1 MALEQPTAQDGK
13 GETQTG
19 DEIVIK
25 KYANRRLYNTKSS
38 TYVTLETLAEMVKAG
53 EDFVVV
59 DAKSGDDLTRTV
71 LAQIIFEQETKG
83 QNLLPVRFLRQ
94 LIGLY
99 GDNLQSFVPS
109 YLEASM
115 EAFRKNQEAMRQSF
129 SEAFAAPQSG
139 MKIFEDAARNNMA
152 LFEQGMAMFGLKGT
166 AGHGGPH
173 GGGMPAKDGEVEALR
188 DEVERLKTE
197 LAAAKKS

>member
-1 MALEQPTAQDGK
+1 MALEQPTEQDSKPEAQDA
-13 GETQTG
+13 EI
-19 DEIVIK
+19 IVIK

-38 TYVTLETLAEMVKAG
+38 TYVTLETLAEMVRAG
-53 EDFVVV
+53 DNFVVV
-59 DAKSGDDLTRTV
+59 DAKSGDDLTRGV

-115 EAFRKNQEAMRQSF
+115 ESFRQNQEAMRQSL
-129 SEAFAAPQSG
+129 SEALTAPQTG
-139 MKIFEDAARNNMA
+139 MKVFEDAARTNMA
-152 LFEQGMAMFGLKGT
+152 MFEQGMAMFGLKSPGL
-166 AGHGGPH
+166 GGGPH
-173 GGGMPAKDGEVEALR
+173 GGDQPAKDGEVEALR
-188 DEVERLKTE
+188 AEIERLKGE
-197 LAAAKKS
+197 LAKKA

>member
-1 MALEQPTAQDGK
+1 MALEQPMDQEGKSQSQDG
-13 GETQTG
+13 ETIT
-19 DEIVIK
+19 IK

-38 TYVTLETLAEMVKAG
+38 TYVTLETLANMVREG
-53 EDFVVV
+53 HEFVVV
-59 DAKSGDDLTRTV
+59 DAKSGDDLTRSV

-115 EAFRKNQEAMRQSF
+115 EAFRKNQEAMRQSL
-129 SEAFAAPQSG
+129 SEAFATPTSG
-139 MKIFEDAARNNMA
+139 MQIFESAARQNMA
-152 LFEQGMAMFGLKGT
+152 LFEQGMAMFGLKSP
-166 AGHGGPH
+166 GHGGPH
-173 GGGMPAKDGEVEALR
+173 GGGMGPKDGEVEALR
-188 DEVERLKTE
+188 EEVERLKNE
-197 LAAAKKS
+197 LEAAKKG

>member
-1 MALEQPTAQDGK
+1 MALEQSTEQDSK
-13 GETQTG
+13 PEAHAD

-25 KYANRRLYNTKSS
+25 KYANRRLYNTRSS
-38 TYVTLETLAEMVKAG
+38 TYVTLETLAAMVRNG
-53 EDFVVV
+53 DHFVVV
-59 DAKSGDDLTRTV
+59 DAKTGDDLTRTV

-99 GDNLQSFVPS
+99 GDNMQSFVPS

-115 EAFRKNQEAMRQSF
+115 EAFRKNQEAMRKSL

-152 LFEQGMAMFGLKGT
+152 LFEQGMAMFGLKSP
-166 AGHGGPH
+166 GHGGPH
-173 GGGMPAKDGEVEALR
+173 GGGMPAKEGEVEALR
-188 DEVERLKTE
+188 EEVERLKAE
-197 LAAAKKS
+197 LAEAKKQG

>member
-1 MALEQPTAQDGK
+1 MALEQPTEKDSKPEAQDA
-13 GETQTG
+13 
-19 DEIVIK
+19 DAIVIK

-38 TYVTLETLAEMVKAG
+38 TYVTLETLAEMVREG
-53 EDFVVV
+53 DHFVVV
-59 DAKSGDDLTRTV
+59 DAKSGDDLTRAV

-115 EAFRKNQEAMRQSF
+115 ETFRKNQEAMRQSM
-129 SEAFAAPQSG
+129 SEAFNAPQTG
-139 MKIFEDAARNNMA
+139 MKVFEDAARTNMA
-152 LFEQGMAMFGLKGT
+152 MFEQGMAMFGLKT
-166 AGHGGPH
+166 PDHGGPQ
-173 GGGMPAKDGEVEALR
+173 GGSMPPKDGEVEALR
-188 DEVERLKTE
+188 DEIERLKAE
-197 LAAAKKS
+197 LAKKG

>member
-1 MALEQPTAQDGK
+1 MALEQKASEEGKSEKQDG
-13 GETQTG
+13 EP
-19 DEIVIK
+19 IIIK

-38 TYVTLETLAEMVKAG
+38 TYVTLETLATMVQRG
-53 EDFVVV
+53 DDFVVV
-59 DAKSGDDLTRTV
+59 DAKSGDDLTRAV

-115 EAFRKNQEAMRQSF
+115 EAFRTNQEAMRQSL
-129 SEAFAAPQSG
+129 SEAFATPSSG
-139 MKIFEDAARNNMA
+139 MQIFENAARQNMA
-152 LFEQGMAMFGLKGT
+152 LFEQGMAMFGLKPP
-166 AGHGGPH
+166 AHGGPH
-173 GGGMPAKDGEVEALR
+173 GGGAPAKDGEVEALR
-188 DEVERLKTE
+188 AEVERLKNE
-197 LAAAKKS
+197 LAAAREG

>member
-1 MALEQPTAQDGK
+1 MALEQPMDQEGKSQSQDG
-13 GETQTG
+13 ETIT
-19 DEIVIK
+19 IK
-25 KYANRRLYNTKSS
+25 KYANRRLYNTQSS
-38 TYVTLETLAEMVKAG
+38 TYVTLETLANMVREG
-53 EDFVVV
+53 QEFVVV
-59 DAKSGDDLTRTV
+59 DAKSGDDLTRSV

-115 EAFRKNQEAMRQSF
+115 EAFRKNQEAMRQSL
-129 SEAFAAPQSG
+129 SEAFATPTSG
-139 MKIFEDAARNNMA
+139 MQIFENAARQNMA
-152 LFEQGMAMFGLKGT
+152 LFEQGMAMFGLKSP
-166 AGHGGPH
+166 AHGGPH
-173 GGGMPAKDGEVEALR
+173 GGGMGPKDGEVEALR
-188 DEVERLKTE
+188 EEVERLKSE

>member
-1 MALEQPTAQDGK
+1 MALEQPGTPEGNPEAQDG
-13 GETQTG
+13 EP
-19 DEIVIK
+19 IVIK

-38 TYVTLETLAEMVKAG
+38 TYVTLETLATMVRRG
-53 EDFVVV
+53 DDFVVI
-59 DAKSGDDLTRTV
+59 DAKSGDDLTRAV

-115 EAFRKNQEAMRQSF
+115 EAFRKNQEAMRQSL
-129 SEAFAAPQSG
+129 SEAFSTPAGG
-139 MKIFEDAARNNMA
+139 MQIFESAARQNMA
-152 LFEQGMAMFGLKGT
+152 LFEQGMAMFGLKT
-166 AGHGGPH
+166 PEQ
-173 GGGMPAKDGEVEALR
+173 GGMAPTGAPVKDGELEALR
-188 DEVERLKTE
+188 AEIDRLKEE
-197 LAAAKKS
+197 LAAAKK

>member
-1 MALEQPTAQDGK
+1 MALEQPGTSEGNPEAQG
-13 GETQTG
+13 GEP
-19 DEIVIK
+19 IVIK

-38 TYVTLETLAEMVKAG
+38 TYVTLETLAAMVRRG

-59 DAKSGDDLTRTV
+59 DAKSGNDLTRAV

-83 QNLLPVRFLRQ
+83 QNLLPVPFLRQ

-115 EAFRKNQEAMRQSF
+115 EAFRKNQEAMRQSL
-129 SEAFAAPQSG
+129 SEAFSTPASG
-139 MKIFEDAARNNMA
+139 MQIFENAARQNMA
-152 LFEQGMAMFGLKGT
+152 LFEQGMAMFGLKGPEQG
-166 AGHGGPH
+166 ASM

-188 DEVERLKTE
+188 AEIDRLKQE
-197 LAAAKKS
+197 LAAKK

>member
-1 MALEQPTAQDGK
+1 MALEQPTGTEGKSEQQDG
-13 GETQTG
+13 EP
-19 DEIVIK
+19 IVIK

-38 TYVTLETLAEMVKAG
+38 TYVTLESLATMVKSG

-59 DAKSGDDLTRTV
+59 DAKSGDDLTRAV

-115 EAFRKNQEAMRQSF
+115 EAFRKNQETMRQSL
-129 SEAFAAPQSG
+129 SEAFTTPTSG
-139 MKIFEDAARNNMA
+139 MRIFEDAARQNIA
-152 LFEQGMAMFGLKGT
+152 LFEQGMAMFGLKGPS
-166 AGHGGPH
+166 AARSEGSSGKHGEL
-173 GGGMPAKDGEVEALR
+173 DALR
-188 DEVERLKTE
+188 AEVERLKKE
-197 LAAAKKS
+197 LAAAKTAS

>member
-1 MALEQPTAQDGK
+1 MALEQPGTSEGNPEAQG
-13 GETQTG
+13 GEP
-19 DEIVIK
+19 IVIK

-38 TYVTLETLAEMVKAG
+38 TYVTLETLAAMVRRG

-59 DAKSGDDLTRTV
+59 DAKSGNDLTRAV

-83 QNLLPVRFLRQ
+83 QNLLPVPFLRQ

-115 EAFRKNQEAMRQSF
+115 EAFRKNQEAMRQSL
-129 SEAFAAPQSG
+129 SEAFSTPASG
-139 MKIFEDAARNNMA
+139 MQIFENAARQNMA
-152 LFEQGMAMFGLKGT
+152 LFEQGMAMFGLKGPEQT
-166 AGHGGPH
+166 APT

-188 DEVERLKTE
+188 AEIDRLKEE
-197 LAAAKKS
+197 LAAKT